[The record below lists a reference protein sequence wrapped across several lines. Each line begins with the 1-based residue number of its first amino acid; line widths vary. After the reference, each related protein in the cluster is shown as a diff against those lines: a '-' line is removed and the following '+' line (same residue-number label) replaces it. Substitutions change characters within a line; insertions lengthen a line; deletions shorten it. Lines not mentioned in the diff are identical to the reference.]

1 MVRIV
6 KLGLK
11 RPVVRELLPDP
22 KPREVKYTFIS
33 VDDHLMEPPH
43 TFEGRLP
50 RIRGPGAEKL
60 SVFAKDEFWRGIACR
75 RQSGGDDG
83 PTGDCISG
91 RAAPG
96 HWFGPPS
103 GDPSSGTNFAF
114 PRSH

>member
-1 MVRIV
+1 MVRVV

-50 RIRGPGAEKL
+50 RRLQDQAPQVVETEEGHQVWMFEDQPYFQVGFMCHRSVTDRKGSLPTPQATEAPTRAGA
-60 SVFAKDEFWRGIACR
+60 
-75 RQSGGDDG
+75 
-83 PTGDCISG
+83 
-91 RAAPG
+91 
-96 HWFGPPS
+96 
-103 GDPSSGTNFAF
+103 
-114 PRSH
+114 